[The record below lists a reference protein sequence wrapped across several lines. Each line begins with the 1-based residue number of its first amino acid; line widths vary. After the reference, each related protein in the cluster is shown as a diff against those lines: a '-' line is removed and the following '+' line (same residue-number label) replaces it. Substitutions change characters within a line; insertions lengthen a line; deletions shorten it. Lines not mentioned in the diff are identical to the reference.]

1 MVLSLFGHL
10 ILFYFWFLYLS
21 SKHLSPILRLLIAFW
36 LYSLLALVLSAFVV
50 CGLFYLLLV
59 NSCSLRKYFHWVIF
73 QFKVSASFLLYIW
86 SEFSVQNSDDLLKWF
101 WLTYL
106 IICVFFFFFYWKMG
120 LLHWWTYF
128 WDVCYLDICLFMEN
142 IWLIMNLS
150 SHFTHSLPFHTFEM
164 VMLFAFHIENF
175 WVLFSFCCQWW
186 IMFSPVICFSC
197 AHFYYKEKDLFD
209 LKRNQSIHFYYRQK
223 QCCVSECT
231 VGLGNVILKVNQLLT
246 GRKKI

>member
-106 IICVFFFFFYWKMG
+106 IICVFIYFFLLKNGFITLVNLFLRCLLFGHMSIYGEYLVNYEFIFPFY
-120 LLHWWTYF
+120 T
-128 WDVCYLDICLFMEN
+128 
-142 IWLIMNLS
+142 
-150 SHFTHSLPFHTFEM
+150 
-164 VMLFAFHIENF
+164 LFAFSYF
-175 WVLFSFCCQWW
+175 WNGY
-186 IMFSPVICFSC
+186 VICLSHWKFLSALFFLLSVMNNVFSSYM
-197 AHFYYKEKDLFD
+197 F
-209 LKRNQSIHFYYRQK
+209 
-223 QCCVSECT
+223 
-231 VGLGNVILKVNQLLT
+231 
-246 GRKKI
+246 